1 MAKQVKKGAKGTNR
15 IDTLLAAIAEWI
27 GVPKRSNI
35 GKLINPPPPANVPIV
50 VAKTP
55 VKKINIYSILHHPF
69 HFHYRMVVIINKI
82 YNNFIFQ

>member
-55 VKKINIYSILHHPF
+55 YTPSCTIPF
-69 HFHYRMVVIINKI
+69 TFIIGWL
-82 YNNFIFQ
+82 